1 MDDNKKPFFKPGKFS
16 GNMSENIDSFLK
28 NYKRAAIINGWSE
41 NEKFQFISIFLEGTA
56 LTFYDNILD
65 TFKNIQWSDFE
76 KKFRLEFEPI
86 FQIDMLR
93 LILEKRKQL
102 PDEQSVSYINEVESL
117 CRRIDKHISQG
128 EIVRNIIKGLKPD
141 ILRCI
146 GILENKTLDELK
158 RNIRKY
164 ELIEFMTMGNINKN
178 PFEIES
184 EIIKN
189 KTQKINTIDV
199 IKDNEINKLR
209 DEIENL
215 KKTVE
220 QLISYQR
227 NNNNQQEIFFNNI
240 HEFTKNNS
248 TLRYNNDNDTNND
261 YNINYKN
268 NNSAHTIQCLICS
281 KNNHTVHECY
291 FKNKSYITCQLCNKF
306 GHSAI
311 NCRSINNEYKTPNS
325 ELNTTDNYSPLI
337 TTSQKQIINKI
348 NYTPNAPNIK
358 TRFHYQP
365 YNYSNFITQKKQC
378 SICLKNNHSE
388 DKCYF
393 KDKPRLVCQI
403 CNKFGHLANNCSLYV
418 NKTKKVKDQLNPV
431 VSIKTFTEGDIIQK
445 TNKIDSISNTLHINA
460 MFNDKLTPI
469 TIDTGANICCIRQ
482 ELLTNEY
489 TIMPSAMQLLGA
501 DNKPISAI
509 GITKIKININNKNFD
524 VDIHVVKNL
533 SSLIILGNDFLIKNN
548 ALIDFKNNN
557 IILNNNINTQLKINN
572 TNTLYCTNNTNNIKE
587 LKGSIFNC
595 PDNFAI
601 AHCISADLK
610 MNKGIT
616 NLICKVYGDTSPQ
629 LALQELNVEN
639 TIPINNNNKTIFHL
653 ITKQLYYHKPKYED
667 LKASVHNLKLEAI
680 RLNILKIAIPTLISG
695 PHEFSWS
702 IIKQLIYSEFENT
715 NIEIYI
721 YHKDEENITQNWK
734 SKEHTEIINNIH
746 TFFKNSNNK
755 NKIKTNDMQP
765 KNKVYNIFSMHKTK
779 KKNFSVM
786 ETV

>member
-1 MDDNKKPFFKPGKFS
+1 
-16 GNMSENIDSFLK
+16 
-28 NYKRAAIINGWSE
+28 
-41 NEKFQFISIFLEGTA
+41 
-56 LTFYDNILD
+56 
-65 TFKNIQWSDFE
+65 
-76 KKFRLEFEPI
+76 
-86 FQIDMLR
+86 MLR

-117 CRRIDKHISQG
+117 CRRIDKHMSQG
-128 EIVRNIIKGLKPD
+128 EIVRNIFKGLKPD

-164 ELIEFMTMGNINKN
+164 ELIEFMTIGSINKS

-184 EIIKN
+184 EIIQN
-189 KTQKINTIDV
+189 KTQKINTIDI

-215 KKTVE
+215 KTTVE
-220 QLISYQR
+220 QLISYQI
-227 NNNNQQEIFFNNI
+227 NNNKQQEIFFNNI

-268 NNSAHTIQCLICS
+268 NNSAH
-281 KNNHTVHECY
+281 
-291 FKNKSYITCQLCNKF
+291 ITCQLCNKF

-311 NCRSINNEYKTPNS
+311 NCRSTNNDYKTPNA

-348 NYTPNAPNIK
+348 NFIPNAPNTK

-365 YNYSNFITQKKQC
+365 YNYSNFITQKRQC

-431 VSIKTFTEGDIIQK
+431 VSIKNFTAGDIIQK

-460 MFNDKLTPI
+460 IFNDKLTPI

-557 IILNNNINTQLKINN
+557 IILNNNIN
-572 TNTLYCTNNTNNIKE
+572 NNIKE

-629 LALQELNVEN
+629 LALQELNVGN

-653 ITKQLYYHKPKYED
+653 ITKKLYYHKPKYED
-667 LKASVHNLKLEAI
+667 LKTSVHNLKLEAI

-779 KKNFSVM
+779 KFSQ
-786 ETV
+786 